1 MVGNPYASPIDIG
14 TIVHE
19 AKRNGNVTGAAY
31 YIWNPYLAT
40 VGQYQAIPVNAT
52 AATPYCLQA
61 NASFQV
67 RAAHHN
73 DSLIIRESHKVAAPT
88 TTLLKS
94 PNDRIVLHIYDQH
107 DHLWDML
114 HIAFN
119 EEATSGVDDDYDAL
133 KLLGPDFNFYALTP
147 NGKQLA
153 IAATTAQGDS
163 AIALGW
169 QSNYQQQFV
178 VRVAQVVAPNGKL
191 VYLHDK
197 ALSTYVLLQQ
207 GAEYTFQ
214 AQASI
219 PEHNRFEIVWK
230 AKDTQDVPEFEIQL
244 TPNPTIGD
252 ATITWLPKCDL
263 LMQVSVQDIHGAIV
277 YSASIPNNVV
287 SHTLPA
293 SAWLAGTYMVHFS
306 MGNNKVVRK
315 LIKQ

>member
-1 MVGNPYASPIDIG
+1 
-14 TIVHE
+14 
-19 AKRNGNVTGAAY
+19 VTGAAY

-52 AATPYCLQA
+52 AATPYYLQA

-73 DSLIIRESHKVAAPT
+73 DSLIIRESHKVARPT

-94 PNDRIVLHIYDQH
+94 PNDRIVLHIFDQH
-107 DHLWDML
+107 NHLWDML

-119 EEATSGVDDDYDAL
+119 EEATSEVDDDYDAL

-147 NGKQLA
+147 NGRQLA
-153 IAATTAQGDS
+153 IATTTTKGDS
-163 AIALGW
+163 VIALGW
-169 QSNYQQQFV
+169 QSNYQQQFIV
-178 VRVAQVVAPNGKL
+178 HVAQVAILNGYL

-197 ALSTYVLLQQ
+197 ALNTYMLLQQ

-214 AQASI
+214 AQAST

-230 AKDTQDVPEFEIQL
+230 AKDTEEVPELEIQL
-244 TPNPTIGD
+244 TPNPTKGD
-252 ATITWLPKCDL
+252 AMITWAPQCNLP
-263 LMQVSVQDIHGAIV
+263 MQVSVYDIHGA
-277 YSASIPNNVV
+277 SIYKATISNGLAACM
-287 SHTLPA
+287 LPA
-293 SAWLAGTYMVHFS
+293 SAWPAGTYMVHCS
-306 MGNNKVVRK
+306 MGNNKIVRK